1 MIVFLQTR
9 TFEITNFIDT
19 SDYSQSSKAFEELS
33 QRQYIQKHPIIC
45 SAVWSTPIIES
56 MI

>member
-45 SAVWSTPIIES
+45 SAV
-56 MI
+56 